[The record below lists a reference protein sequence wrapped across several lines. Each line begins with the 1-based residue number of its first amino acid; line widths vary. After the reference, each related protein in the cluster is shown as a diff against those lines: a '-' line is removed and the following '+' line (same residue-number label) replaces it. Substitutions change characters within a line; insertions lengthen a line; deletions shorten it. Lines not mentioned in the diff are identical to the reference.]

1 MSDLASIT
9 FLSELVDS
17 KLVIDITIMGGDG
30 DYAVQLFLADK
41 EVLLGTGSSLPEA
54 IAGAYDKFESKNSCT
69 ALSRMVL
76 LLSIF

>member
-9 FLSELVDS
+9 FLSDLVDS

-41 EVLLGTGSSLPEA
+41 EVLLGTGSSLQEA
-54 IAGAYDKFESKNSCT
+54 IAGAYTKFELKLN
-69 ALSRMVL
+69 RHRN
-76 LLSIF
+76 